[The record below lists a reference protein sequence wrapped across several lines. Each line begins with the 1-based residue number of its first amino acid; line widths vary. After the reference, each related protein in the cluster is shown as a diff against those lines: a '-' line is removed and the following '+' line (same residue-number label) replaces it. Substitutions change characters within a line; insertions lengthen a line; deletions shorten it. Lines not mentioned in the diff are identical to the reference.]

1 MSISIGVIGSAVAAG
16 KDYKTAEIVGSEI
29 AKKGAVLVCGGLGG
43 IMEAACKGA
52 RENGGTIVGI
62 LPGNE
67 RHSANPYVDIPIVT
81 GMGEARNVIVV
92 RSSQALIAVS
102 GGWGTLSEISF
113 ALKLNIP
120 VIGINTWD
128 VSSDIQSVS
137 DPVEAVNTAYNLA
150 LEQEKKDKP

>member
-1 MSISIGVIGSAVAAG
+1 MSISIGVIGSANPG
-16 KDYKTAEIVGSEI
+16 ESDWETAYIVGNEI
-29 AKKGAVLVCGGLGG
+29 AKKGAVLVCGGCEG

-52 RENGGTIVGI
+52 SENGGTTVGI

-128 VSSDIQSVS
+128 VSAEILMMD
-137 DPVEAVNTAYNLA
+137 DPVEAVNKAYKFALA
-150 LEQEKKDKP
+150 KEGKGKP